1 MRELHDRARALPGP
15 TAILVVSA
23 HRESDAL
30 GTTSTAPTELVH
42 DFGGS
47 HPVYH
52 REVRRL
58 VLDPLSRD
66 DVPRLRSLA
75 LRLLAGLTGLDG

>member
-15 TAILVVSA
+15 PAVLVVSA
-23 HRESDAL
+23 HGESDAL

-75 LRLLAGLTGLDG
+75 LRLLAGLDG